1 MVADLLPLS
10 APDTGDWDGALR
22 FEYHYDV
29 LPGSVISRFIVRMHR
44 FISHQTSWCQTYWR
58 RGVVL
63 ERDGH
68 GALVKA
74 DIEDGIITVAVAGG
88 ADERRAMLD
97 LIRADFERIHETIPK
112 LRVTEKV
119 PIADHPGVLVDY
131 QHLVRFSRMSERSF
145 IPEGMDQHISV
156 GPFSARSRRLAI
168 GSGAKTLSRPRW
180 RADSLGPTAIGLR
193 GRPDTYRRPG
203 TCRWWVVVV
212 HTLEEHRARRIARR
226 RS

>member
-97 LIRADFERIHETIPK
+97 LIRADFERNHETIRNSVSP
-112 LRVTEKV
+112 RRCRSPTIQV
-119 PIADHPGVLVDY
+119 
-131 QHLVRFSRMSERSF
+131 FSLTTSIWS
-145 IPEGMDQHISV
+145 G
-156 GPFSARSRRLAI
+156 SAA
-168 GSGAKTLSRPRW
+168 
-180 RADSLGPTAIGLR
+180 
-193 GRPDTYRRPG
+193 
-203 TCRWWVVVV
+203 
-212 HTLEEHRARRIARR
+212 
-226 RS
+226 